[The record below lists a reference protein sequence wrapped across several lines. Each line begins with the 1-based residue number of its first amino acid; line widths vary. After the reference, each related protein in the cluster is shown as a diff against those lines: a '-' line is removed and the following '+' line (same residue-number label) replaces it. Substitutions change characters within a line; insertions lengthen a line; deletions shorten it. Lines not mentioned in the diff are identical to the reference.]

1 MHLNSKIGY
10 VVSPSQQYLKTKDVL
25 QATGI
30 SHQVLYRYITMGL
43 VEELKTQEGG
53 NRVFSS
59 ETIPVIQLI
68 KKLNQSGYTLRD
80 IKDIFFKEGRLEKLK
95 ERGQS

>member
-1 MHLNSKIGY
+1 M
-10 VVSPSQQYLKTKDVL
+10 SPSQQYLKTKDVL